1 MTKESSRHITTLLFV
16 HKLSWERIFVFLRFI
31 LIVILYR
38 VDFMP
43 TVSEIITQFTISCS
57 GKKCCYCVSDLLS
70 IKFLSFVICSIVN
83 QQEFQLAK
91 LLVFKLKKGLIFYKN
106 HYI

>member
-1 MTKESSRHITTLLFV
+1 
-16 HKLSWERIFVFLRFI
+16 
-31 LIVILYR
+31 
-38 VDFMP
+38 MP

-83 QQEFQLAK
+83 HQEFQLAK
-91 LLVFKLKKGLIFYKN
+91 LLVFKLKKKVSYFTKITTFDAS
-106 HYI
+106 